1 MPSFAPV
8 VKLLRELVA
17 RPSVNPS
24 LLPDRPD
31 LSGEERV
38 AEFLSDLAVKR
49 GLSVSRQAVL
59 PGRRNL
65 LVRLLPTGKVKHR
78 ILLAP
83 HMDVVPAEE
92 KHFRPCI
99 SKNRLHG
106 RGACDTKG
114 SIASFFQAL
123 LDLASDSPKARP
135 AHTEIVFAGLVDEE
149 WCQAGSRRLGERGPK
164 ADLAIA
170 GEPTLLQ
177 IVTAHKGNLWLRLE
191 TRGRAAH
198 GSTPQLGKN
207 AVLPMARISEV
218 LLTEYADQLSELRH
232 PLLGSPTINLGLIHG
247 GTQPNVVPPSCF
259 IELDRRTLP
268 GETEASVLSEM
279 HALLKKHG
287 LPRPAITESRGV
299 PCPPLDT
306 NPDLPLVH
314 QFLRTAKRRKPR
326 GVPYFTDASPIAM
339 GGTPAIVFGPGDI
352 AQAHVADEYLDLDQL
367 TQAHAI
373 VLNFLKNQ
381 P

>member
-1 MPSFAPV
+1 MPSHPPV

-38 AEFLSDLAVKR
+38 AEFLGDLAR
-49 GLSVSRQAVL
+49 RNGLTVSRQAVL

-65 LVRLLPTGKVKHR
+65 LVRLRPAGKVKRR

-83 HMDVVPAEE
+83 HLDVVPAED
-92 KHFRPCI
+92 KRFTPLIRN
-99 SKNRLHG
+99 NRLHG

-114 SIASFFQAL
+114 SVAAFFQAL
-123 LDLASDSPKARP
+123 LDLAADSPTNRP
-135 AHTEIVFAGLVDEE
+135 RHTEIVFAGLVDEE

-164 ADLAIA
+164 ADLAVA

-177 IVTAHKGNLWLRLE
+177 VVTAHKGNLWLRLE

-207 AVLPMARISEV
+207 AVLPMARISEC
-218 LLTEYADQLSELRH
+218 LLTEYAEQLAERRH
-232 PLLGSPTINLGLIHG
+232 PLLGSPTVNLGRIG
-247 GTQPNVVPPSCF
+247 GGSQPNVVPPSCF
-259 IELDRRTLP
+259 VELDRRTLP
-268 GETEASVLSEM
+268 GETKDSVLAEM
-279 HALLKKHG
+279 GALLKKRG
-287 LPRPAITESRGV
+287 LPRPDVTESRGV

-306 NPDLPLVH
+306 DPDLPLVR
-314 QFLRTAKRRKPR
+314 QFLRAANRRKSR

-339 GGTPAIVFGPGDI
+339 GGTPAIVFGPGDV
-352 AQAHVADEYLDLDQL
+352 AQAHVSDEYLDLDQL

-373 VLNFLKNQ
+373 ALRFLREQ

>member
-1 MPSFAPV
+1 MPAWPPV
-8 VKLLRELVA
+8 VRLLRELVA

-38 AEFLSDLAVKR
+38 AEFLGDLAR
-49 GLSVSRQAVL
+49 RHGLTVSRQAVL

-65 LVRLLPTGKVKHR
+65 LVRLRPTGKVKRR

-83 HMDVVPAEE
+83 HLDVVPAEE
-92 KHFRPCI
+92 KRFSPRI
-99 SKNRLHG
+99 INNRLHG

-114 SIASFFQAL
+114 SVAAFFQAL
-123 LDLASDSPKARP
+123 LDLASDSPKVRP
-135 AHTEIVFAGLVDEE
+135 VHTEIVFAGLVDEE

-164 ADLAIA
+164 ADLAVA

-177 IVTAHKGNLWLRLE
+177 VVTAHKGNLWLRLE

-218 LLTEYADQLSELRH
+218 LLTEYAEQLAERRH
-232 PLLGSPTINLGLIHG
+232 PLLGPPTVNLGSIG
-247 GTQPNVVPPSCF
+247 GGSQPNVVPPSCF
-259 IELDRRTLP
+259 VELDRRTLP
-268 GETEASVLSEM
+268 GETKTSVLAEM
-279 HALLKKHG
+279 QALLDKRG
-287 LPRPAITESRGV
+287 LERPVIMESRGV

-306 NPDLPLVH
+306 DPDLPLVR
-314 QFLRTAKRRKPR
+314 QFLRTANRRKSR

-339 GGTPAIVFGPGDI
+339 GGTPSIVFGPGDV
-352 AQAHVADEYLDLDQL
+352 AQAHVLDEYLDLDQL
-367 TQAHAI
+367 SQAHAV
-373 VLNFLKNQ
+373 VLRFLREQ